1 MRAPNRGKDMHNH
14 HKKVNSVADKTPFIG
29 MGRNPEGPD
38 LPLGFGML
46 LAQEPE
52 AITRYGELTN
62 AEKSSVIHYIQSG
75 ATGEDAKNR
84 IANAVYG
91 LRDGNMGF
99 LNGGS

>member
-1 MRAPNRGKDMHNH
+1 MDQ
-14 HKKVNSVADKTPFIG
+14 DKPFIG

-52 AITRYGELTN
+52 AVSMYGALTD
-62 AEKSSVIHYIQSG
+62 AEKSTVIRYIQSG

-84 IANAVYG
+84 IASAVYG

-99 LNGGS
+99 LNSG

>member
-1 MRAPNRGKDMHNH
+1 MDQ
-14 HKKVNSVADKTPFIG
+14 DKPFIG
-29 MGRNPEGPD
+29 IGHNPEGPH

-52 AITRYGELTN
+52 AISRYGALTN
-62 AEKSSVIHYIQSG
+62 DQKASVIRYIQSG

-84 IANAVYG
+84 IANAVIG

-99 LNGGS
+99 MGSGN

>member
-1 MRAPNRGKDMHNH
+1 MAENKP
-14 HKKVNSVADKTPFIG
+14 PFLG

-46 LAQEPE
+46 LAQEP
-52 AITRYGELTN
+52 AAVTRYGQLTN
-62 AEKSSVIHYIQSG
+62 EQKSSVIRYIQSG

-84 IANAVYG
+84 IANAVIG

-99 LNGGS
+99 LNGGG